1 MLRRIVG
8 ALLVMGALAAP
19 ALAPPARADDD
30 QIDADLEACLD
41 GEMTTQGMVEC
52 FGAAY
57 EAWDSALNDVYGQL
71 RASLADDEA
80 SALRD
85 AQRAWIAFRDAEQGF
100 LASLLKPDRGTMM
113 RITVNAMMTDLVK
126 ARVLA
131 LRSLADGEEER

>member
-1 MLRRIVG
+1 MLRRILG
-8 ALLVMGALAAP
+8 ALLVTGALAAP
-19 ALAPPARADDD
+19 ALAPPALADDD

-57 EAWDSALNDVYGQL
+57 EAWDSALNEVYGTL
-71 RASLADDEA
+71 REGLAEEEA

-85 AQRAWIAFRDAEQGF
+85 TQRAWIAFRDAEQAF
-100 LASLLKPDRGTMM
+100 LASLLTPDRGTMM
-113 RITVNAMMTDLVK
+113 RITVNATMTDLVK

-131 LRSLADGEEER
+131 LRSLAGGEEER